1 MTDAATHAA
10 TGAAAGAATDAVPDA
25 ATKAASNATS
35 DASSVPAGPIFT
47 RDGVHYVATSL
58 ARGPWDAGSCHG
70 GAPAALLAAAID
82 TAPSLVPMQGVR
94 LTYDLVRPVPLSVPL
109 DLDVAIIREGR
120 RIQVVDATLT
130 VAADGTEL
138 VRCRGLRI
146 RTTADLGLPADRP
159 VAEQPLPALPETL
172 PRLAPAPG
180 FDAEGFWT
188 AVDVRLISGRLG
200 DPGVGRGWFRV
211 VAPLTD
217 ATDAI
222 DATDAAKAADA
233 ADATDATDGAPL
245 TLTPLARVAACGD
258 FGNGIGAP
266 LPMGPFRY
274 VNPDLTID
282 LHRLPIDE
290 WVSLE
295 ARSVA
300 EPHGIGL
307 TTGTLGDR
315 GGVLGTSLQ
324 SLFIDAG

>member
-1 MTDAATHAA
+1 MTAA
-10 TGAAAGAATDAVPDA
+10 
-25 ATKAASNATS
+25 
-35 DASSVPAGPIFT
+35 PANPIFH
-47 RDGVHYVATSL
+47 RDGDRYVATAL
-58 ARGPWDAGSCHG
+58 ARGPWDPDSAHG

-82 TAPSLVPMQGVR
+82 ATPSLSPMQGTR
-94 LTYDLVRPVPLSVPL
+94 LTYDLVRPVPLLTPL
-109 DLDVAIIREGR
+109 HLDIEVVREGR
-120 RIQVVDATLT
+120 RIQVVDVRLT
-130 VAADGTEL
+130 TAGDGTEL
-138 VRCRGLRI
+138 VRCRALRI
-146 RTTADLGLPADRP
+146 RTTADLQLPEDRP
-159 VAEQPLPALPETL
+159 RAAEPLAALPETL
-172 PRLAPAPG
+172 PRLAPTPG
-180 FDAEGFWT
+180 LDDEGFWT

-211 VAPLTD
+211 IAPLTD
-217 ATDAI
+217 APTNATG
-222 DATDAAKAADA
+222 DATTA
-233 ADATDATDGAPL
+233 L

-282 LHRLPIDE
+282 LHRLPVDE

-300 EPHGIGL
+300 EPQGVGL

-315 GGVLGTSLQ
+315 AGVLGTSLQ

>member
-1 MTDAATHAA
+1 MTEAATD
-10 TGAAAGAATDAVPDA
+10 AATDAVT
-25 ATKAASNATS
+25 ATATT
-35 DASSVPAGPIFT
+35 PTGPIFT
-47 RDGVHYVATSL
+47 RDGAHYVATGL
-58 ARGPWDAGSCHG
+58 ARGPWDPGSCHG

-109 DLDVAIIREGR
+109 HLDVAIIREGR

-159 VAEQPLPALPETL
+159 VAEEPLPALPETL
-172 PRLAPAPG
+172 PRLAPTPG
-180 FDAEGFWT
+180 FDDEGFWT
-188 AVDVRLISGRLG
+188 AVDVRLVSGRLG

-211 VAPLTD
+211 IAPLTD
-217 ATDAI
+217 AS
-222 DATDAAKAADA
+222 
-233 ADATDATDGAPL
+233 DATDGTNASDTTDASTL

-282 LHRLPIDE
+282 LHRLPVDE

-300 EPHGIGL
+300 EPHGVGL

-315 GGVLGTSLQ
+315 AGVLGSSLQ